1 MYIIAAPPPK
11 PTIERTTAT
20 TADIDCEL
28 RNKKSSEIYT
38 LVICS
43 VTGEEVTR
51 KQLKGKCGRENVS
64 IDRLDPDMRYTAYL
78 SARLE
83 TDSELAVDGTSISFT
98 TTGMCMFI

>member
-11 PTIERTTAT
+11 PTIVRTTAT
-20 TADIDCEL
+20 TADFDCEL
-28 RNKKSSEIYT
+28 RKKKRSELFT

-51 KQLKGKCGRENVS
+51 KQLKGKCGKENVS
-64 IDRLDPDMRYTAYL
+64 IDSLDPDTRYTGYL
-78 SARLE
+78 SASLE
-83 TDSELAVDGTSISFT
+83 IDSELAVDGNSISFT